1 MTGAAKTILITGGS
15 RGIGAALAKLC
26 GARGWRVG
34 VNYSASREA
43 AEKVVSDVAAA
54 GGEAIAIPGD
64 VTSEAD
70 TAAMF
75 DAVEKAFGPINGVA
89 VNAGIIDHRMPLAD
103 MTLDRMRRV
112 VDVNVIGALLTSR
125 EAARRMPTDKGG
137 PGGAI
142 VITSSRAAQLGG
154 PSEFIDYAASKGAT
168 DTLTIGLAKEL
179 APHGVRVNAV
189 RPGLIETE
197 IHIAAGWPERATA
210 LASQIPMRRP
220 GSAEETAE
228 AMLWLLSDEA
238 SYVTGALV
246 DVAGGR

>member
-1 MTGAAKTILITGGS
+1 MSKAAKTILITGAS
-15 RGIGAALAKLC
+15 RGIGAAAAKLC

-34 VNYSASREA
+34 VNYSASRAA
-43 AEKVVSDVAAA
+43 AEQVVADVAAA
-54 GGEAIAIPGD
+54 GGQAVAIPGD

-75 DAVEKAFGPINGVA
+75 DAMEKAFGPIDGVA
-89 VNAGIIDHRMPLAD
+89 VNAGVIDHRMPLAD
-103 MTLDRMRRV
+103 MTLERMRRV

-125 EAARRMPTDKGG
+125 EAARRMPADKGG
-137 PGGAI
+137 PGGSI
-142 VITSSRAAQLGG
+142 VITSSRAAQLGS
-154 PSEFIDYAASKGAT
+154 PNEFIDYAVSKGAT

-179 APHGVRVNAV
+179 APNGVRVNAV

-197 IHIAAGWPERATA
+197 IHAAAGWPERATA
-210 LASQIPMRRP
+210 LADQIPMRRA

-228 AMLWLLSDEA
+228 AIIWLLSDA
-238 SYVTGALV
+238 SSYVTGAII